1 MSKLRSKIMMS
12 IFAFLV
18 IGIGSVNARLTC
30 TTQPSCEALGYNRAD
45 VDNCVSYIHCPFDA
59 SYKKCITLDHT
70 EGKCTGFTL
79 ADCPPRAKC
88 EPCGSH
94 RISTCHDGYKIS
106 GDTCICATVCTDRLT
121 QKDIPLNAGPI
132 KQSCDACG
140 TISDVITGWSCN
152 DGYVQIGQECKK
164 HYRNCEDA
172 EFIPEKPSNA
182 ACANHIIY
190 LPTGDAVKCYS
201 GCACNDGYVN
211 VGTDRDDGMECEKFI
226 DCSAYPLDQCPD
238 NADCGTCTDNWN
250 KTTYKFNKC
259 NSGYKEQS
267 GACVCEKVCSDTFT
281 GAIPANAT
289 ATKEIC
295 EACGVYTEIVT
306 GFTCN
311 DGYVK
316 VDNICKPVHNTC
328 AAANPAYLS
337 APKANATCSTTTIYQ
352 SNGSTLT
359 CYYNC
364 KCNTEYTE
372 QAGQCICAKTCK
384 DKITSKPD
392 NSSFVTENCV
402 ACGISSTIKT
412 DWTCNSGYH
421 KSGNICECDKTCNH
435 QITTKPANSS
445 FTTTTCSACGK
456 NYTINTG
463 WTCNSGYT
471 KIGNSCEKIIDCS
484 SHTLSACPS
493 NAVCSSCTSNYGV
506 NIGKTTYKFETC
518 ANNYTLKNGICVCAT
533 TCSDRAGEL
542 PANATY
548 TTAVCTACGVST
560 TIKTGW
566 RCNAGYT
573 QNGNSCVCATSCSDK
588 LSTKPANSSFTT
600 ETCTACGVS
609 TTIKTGWTCNS
620 GYVNVGGV
628 CQPYYSSCEA
638 AGYLS
643 NTKPNANCSRTSIYL
658 SNGSQKTC
666 YYNCSCKSG
675 YVNVSGVCQP
685 YYSSC
690 EAAGYLS
697 STPPNASCSRTSI
710 YLSNGTQKTCYYS
723 CSCNSGYQSNSSGQ
737 CVCTTICADT
747 YTGTL
752 PSNAYYTTS
761 TCTACGVNT
770 TIKTG
775 WACNSG
781 YVKVGNTCKKYYNSC
796 SEAGYLPNQ
805 KPNATCYTTY
815 IYNQY
820 GNVLP
825 CYFNCSCNS
834 GYYQSAFGQCVCAT
848 SCYDKVNSKPA
859 NASYTT
865 ETCTACGVSSTI
877 KTGWTC
883 DTGYVKYNND
893 CVCPAGT
900 HPTKS
905 QCESAYAY
913 SNCTLDVKC
922 YKPTSCKPGYAVTA
936 NLCGSTAAGYSL
948 GLSDNAGCRQCIKNS
963 CPTISVTYTPY
974 GSHTSSISV
983 QTSTDSNAENCGS
996 SGSKGYTSE
1005 ITSYFSGE
1013 ARCYACKPK
1022 TCPSGYIAGS
1032 TQCDATQEAV
1042 THPGVMSGDEPCTTC
1057 IKKIICRIGTYETRS
1072 ECQRYNIGARC
1083 IQLANGCW
1091 EPIEM
1096 CHYTL
1101 DSCPTG
1107 GICNSCTTKSGQT
1120 KYNLTGCRTNYYMEN
1135 NYCVSCAAVAST
1147 YRDYNAL
1154 AKMTYLNCCGRN
1166 YCRKSPCTTSKNGS
1180 WTDGCLPL
1188 HISMG
1193 SFESDVYEYR
1203 RACQENMQDL
1213 YDRIADFNSKCPNH
1227 AVSNLFSPYNQ
1238 CSSVSINGR
1247 LARPSDNNIHGC

>member
-1 MSKLRSKIMMS
+1 
-12 IFAFLV
+12 
-18 IGIGSVNARLTC
+18 
-30 TTQPSCEALGYNRAD
+30 
-45 VDNCVSYIHCPFDA
+45 
-59 SYKKCITLDHT
+59 
-70 EGKCTGFTL
+70 
-79 ADCPPRAKC
+79 
-88 EPCGSH
+88 
-94 RISTCHDGYKIS
+94 
-106 GDTCICATVCTDRLT
+106 
-121 QKDIPLNAGPI
+121 
-132 KQSCDACG
+132 
-140 TISDVITGWSCN
+140 
-152 DGYVQIGQECKK
+152 
-164 HYRNCEDA
+164 
-172 EFIPEKPSNA
+172 
-182 ACANHIIY
+182 
-190 LPTGDAVKCYS
+190 
-201 GCACNDGYVN
+201 
-211 VGTDRDDGMECEKFI
+211 MECEKFI
-226 DCSAYPLDQCPD
+226 DCSAYPLAQCPD

-259 NSGYKEQS
+259 NSGYKGQS

-316 VDNICKPVHNTC
+316 VDNIFKPAHNTC
-328 AAANPAYLS
+328 AAANPDYLS
-337 APKANATCSTTTIYQ
+337 APKANAKCSTTTIYQ

-372 QAGQCICAKTCK
+372 QAGQCVCAKTCK

-402 ACGISSTIKT
+402 ACGVSSTIKT

-421 KSGNICECDKTCNH
+421 KSENACECDKTCNH

-493 NAVCSSCTSNYGV
+493 NAVCSLCTSNYGV

-542 PANATY
+542 PVNATY
-548 TTAVCTACGVST
+548 TTAV
-560 TIKTGW
+560 
-566 RCNAGYT
+566 
-573 QNGNSCVCATSCSDK
+573 
-588 LSTKPANSSFTT
+588 
-600 ETCTACGVS
+600 
-609 TTIKTGWTCNS
+609 
-620 GYVNVGGV
+620 
-628 CQPYYSSCEA
+628 
-638 AGYLS
+638 
-643 NTKPNANCSRTSIYL
+643 
-658 SNGSQKTC
+658 
-666 YYNCSCKSG
+666 
-675 YVNVSGVCQP
+675 
-685 YYSSC
+685 
-690 EAAGYLS
+690 
-697 STPPNASCSRTSI
+697 
-710 YLSNGTQKTCYYS
+710 
-723 CSCNSGYQSNSSGQ
+723 
-737 CVCTTICADT
+737 
-747 YTGTL
+747 
-752 PSNAYYTTS
+752 
-761 TCTACGVNT
+761 
-770 TIKTG
+770 
-775 WACNSG
+775 
-781 YVKVGNTCKKYYNSC
+781 
-796 SEAGYLPNQ
+796 
-805 KPNATCYTTY
+805 
-815 IYNQY
+815 
-820 GNVLP
+820 
-825 CYFNCSCNS
+825 
-834 GYYQSAFGQCVCAT
+834 
-848 SCYDKVNSKPA
+848 
-859 NASYTT
+859 
-865 ETCTACGVSSTI
+865 CTACGVSSTI

-936 NLCGSTAAGYSL
+936 NHCGSTAAGYSL

-1032 TQCDATQEAV
+1032 TQCDVTQEAV
-1042 THPGVMSGDEPCTTC
+1042 THPGVMSGDKPCTTC

-1072 ECQRYNIGARC
+1072 ECQRYNIGASC

-1101 DSCPTG
+1101 DSCHTG

-1147 YRDYNAL
+1147 YREYNAL

-1188 HISMG
+1188 HISME